1 MIDIP
6 VRTLKNIIVGVRDC
20 YTGELIEEG
29 GVATVP
35 QDAPR

>member
-1 MIDIP
+1 MIEIP

-20 YTGELIEEG
+20 YTGELIEG
-29 GVATVP
+29 GAVATVP